1 MTEASKI
8 SLLPVKPVTKFGVTD
23 RAFGRLAK
31 MDATAA
37 PASVVESDLAGDT
50 FATVYRDAATLDA
63 APDGR
68 EVNKTLLD
76 WMRQSGQWNGLIDT
90 ARGDV
95 MASLTASQVL
105 WEYLRSDEATRD
117 ALDAQAQADAERQRA
132 EDLQQGAQAA
142 ETAADALEQAGNR
155 VDAAELRQQAQAQRQ
170 QAQDAAQQAQAAQQA
185 ANASAEKAAGSKM
198 TTALMSAA
206 VNEAQDKAEEMVAVG
221 AGFGRGKG
229 EVTMGNIGK
238 AQDALRRL
246 SPKVRHIAKLAGRF
260 RGVGFEARR
269 NLIKRGEE
277 PADLEFTQ
285 DFARMFPTELAMLGQ
300 RTDPL
305 NRLRVVQWAESGLA
319 GWKLTEREKERG
331 PFVGAVD
338 VSGSMTGKDRREF
351 TREEI
356 GKAVALGVAQVAQA
370 ENRPYRLFSFS
381 SGKDAILECD
391 STQGWPEHLTWADD
405 ALHGGTDFDMA
416 LANALAHLDAI
427 GDDGHRADL
436 LFVSD
441 GDATVA
447 PETAEAWAAFK
458 TKTGA
463 RLIYVAVAGVGRGY
477 DQLEKLADMVIDV
490 EDLSVEAGDALAQ
503 EVSLLV

>member
-1 MTEASKI
+1 MTQV
-8 SLLPVKPVTKFGVTD
+8 SLLPAKPATKFGVTD

-31 MDATAA
+31 MDVTQA

-50 FATVYRDAATLDA
+50 FATVYRDAATLEA

-68 EVNKTLLD
+68 EVNKILLD

-105 WEYLRSDEATRD
+105 WEYLRTDEATKS
-117 ALDAQAQADAERQRA
+117 ALDAQAQADAAREEA
-132 EDLQQGAQAA
+132 DNLNSNAQAA
-142 ETAADALEQAGNR
+142 DHAADALEQAGNKP
-155 VDAAELRQQAQAQRQ
+155 DADSLRQQAQAQRQ
-170 QAQDAAQQAQAAQQA
+170 QAQEAAQQAQAAQRA
-185 ANASAEKAAGSKM
+185 ANANAEKAAGSKM
-198 TTALMSAA
+198 TTALMSSA
-206 VNEAQDKAEEMVAVG
+206 VSEAQDKAEEMVAVG

-229 EVTMGNIGK
+229 EVTMGNIGQ
-238 AQDALRRL
+238 AQAAMQHL
-246 SPKVRHIAKLAGRF
+246 SDKVRRVAKLAGRF

-269 NLIKRGEE
+269 NMIKRGEE

-285 DFARMFPTELAMLGQ
+285 DFGRMFPTELALLSQ
-300 RTDPL
+300 HTAPL
-305 NRLRVVQWAESGLA
+305 NRLRVLQWADAGLA
-319 GWKLTEREKERG
+319 GWKLVEREKERG

-338 VSGSMTGKDRREF
+338 VSGSMTTSDRRAF

-381 SGKDAILECD
+381 SGKDALIECD
-391 STQGWPEHLTWADD
+391 STQGWPEHLTWAD
-405 ALHGGTDFDMA
+405 AAMHGGTDFDMA
-416 LANALAHLDAI
+416 LANALAHLDAM

-447 PETAEAWAAFK
+447 PATEEAWAAFK
-458 TKTGA
+458 AKTGA
-463 RLIYVAVAGVGRGY
+463 RLIYVAVAGVRRSY
-477 DQLEKLADMVIDV
+477 DQLERLADMVIDV
-490 EDLSVEAGDALAQ
+490 SDLSVEAGDALAQ